1 MQVVK
6 SKVCLGCVL
15 YEPLRVEWLE
25 YHMGMS
31 NSKEESLRAA
41 IRKNDLGDGVEVSI
55 VNGEE
60 SYSFSNKKPSFKGLE
75 VEVSSVQSD
84 DDSLLKKLSQAAK

>member
-1 MQVVK
+1 MN
-6 SKVCLGCVL
+6 
-15 YEPLRVEWLE
+15 
-25 YHMGMS
+25 MS
-31 NSKEESLRAA
+31 NSKEENLREA

-60 SYSFSNKKPSFKGLE
+60 SYSFSNKKPTIKGLE

-84 DDSLLKKLSQAAK
+84 DDFLLKKLGQTAK